1 MSVPLFSDD
10 LLHNDSKPAATAN
23 SVKLMKGW
31 MLTGQLM
38 LDLYHN
44 SFDYFEVAFVK
55 ELSLLRGNGYDPK
68 RETDDS
74 E

>member
-1 MSVPLFSDD
+1 MSVPFIIDD
-10 LLHNDSKPAATAN
+10 LLDTMTRNRLLRLTA
-23 SVKLMKGW
+23 KGW

-55 ELSLLRGNGYDPK
+55 ELSG
-68 RETDDS
+68 
-74 E
+74 

>member
-1 MSVPLFSDD
+1 MIYHTITRNR
-10 LLHNDSKPAATAN
+10 LLRLTA
-23 SVKLMKGW
+23 KGW
-31 MLTGQLM
+31 VLTGQLM

-44 SFDYFEVAFVK
+44 SFDYYEVAFVK